1 MDKKTPKPKVKSVS
15 FKYKHFD
22 CYDYI
27 KDMSNFSDYICDLI
41 RLDMEHGLIRKI
53 YNLPKSTSKLKII
66 EVTED
71 EPETLEV
78 TQSEPKHGAKT
89 QDKAPLVE
97 DDTEKDEG
105 ESSTPKNSGY
115 VYDDF

>member
-41 RLDMEHGLIRKI
+41 RLDMEAMFASLANWSHPHKGLC
-53 YNLPKSTSKLKII
+53 
-66 EVTED
+66 
-71 EPETLEV
+71 
-78 TQSEPKHGAKT
+78 
-89 QDKAPLVE
+89 
-97 DDTEKDEG
+97 
-105 ESSTPKNSGY
+105 TPPCRAC
-115 VYDDF
+115 